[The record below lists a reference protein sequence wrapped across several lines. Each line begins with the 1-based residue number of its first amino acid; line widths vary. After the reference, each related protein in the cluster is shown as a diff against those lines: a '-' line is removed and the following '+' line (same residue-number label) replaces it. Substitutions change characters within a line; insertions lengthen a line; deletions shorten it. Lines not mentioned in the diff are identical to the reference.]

1 MNLNNIMKKTVLLF
15 MMMFVFVMLG
25 ACAGDD
31 ERTVLAE
38 VEDTEITDEKADFQQ
53 LLGLMHIELLREEGA
68 TSMDEETFE
77 YMSEMWND
85 QEAQVKNMN
94 HTLTSVIRTVAMAKL
109 AEEKGYQLTEEVVSN
124 QYNEFLEQYQQG
136 TMTTTLIEEFGTDK
150 FEAQLEEY
158 TEEWLLARIVYND
171 VVEEVQ
177 SANPEME
184 IEEVQHIADQNYEDL
199 LVSQMETLEV
209 TIHPYN

>member
-1 MNLNNIMKKTVLLF
+1 MKKTVLLF

>member
-38 VEDTEITDEKADFQQ
+38 IEDTEITDEKADFQQ